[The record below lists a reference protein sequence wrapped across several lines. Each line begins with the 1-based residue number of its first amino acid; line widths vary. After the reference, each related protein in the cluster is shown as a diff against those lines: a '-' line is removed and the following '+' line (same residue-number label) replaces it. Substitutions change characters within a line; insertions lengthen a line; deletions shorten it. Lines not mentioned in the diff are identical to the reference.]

1 MVKKLHNSLIEFVV
15 LAGFDDYTGLISTN
29 TQTLEINKLNIFEN
43 SFEPSVLS
51 VISHDKA
58 YYPSSKDFNLDYPH
72 IKFNKQDD
80 FNEFTDGDNIKQERN
95 KLRKRKNSTMM
106 DSPIQH
112 DILENLCQ
120 FCFPSTSSVLKTN
133 IESTVHSFVIT
144 DIEGRKKYAIVLT
157 YSREFYSCK
166 NVRLNLIKIR

>member
-72 IKFNKQDD
+72 IKFNKQDV
-80 FNEFTDGDNIKQERN
+80 FY
-95 KLRKRKNSTMM
+95 
-106 DSPIQH
+106 
-112 DILENLCQ
+112 
-120 FCFPSTSSVLKTN
+120 SSVRIQNHFFFKQ
-133 IESTVHSFVIT
+133 
-144 DIEGRKKYAIVLT
+144 
-157 YSREFYSCK
+157 
-166 NVRLNLIKIR
+166 IRMFTFSII